1 MTALEFSKIFWH
13 PQVAKTTGRWKSA
26 QVRRKTKARDQKK
39 QVARHGTARQR
50 GSKLPGGS
58 HRRRSTDND
67 LTASLLSSSPTS
79 VDHVIRAA
87 SCGRHHQARARARRN
102 AGGGPRGRGEQWLS
116 GPASQPFSQLP
127 DRCPAKNL
135 PCQGQP
141 KDERAALRT
150 HGFDKCLEH
159 GDQQPARHALTRL
172 VLSLLALN
180 ANKMPLVLGSE
191 RHAHA
196 VDSAGALK
204 VE

>member
-1 MTALEFSKIFWH
+1 
-13 PQVAKTTGRWKSA
+13 VVTGLQDFLAPTSRENNRCRWKSA
-26 QVRRKTKARDQKK
+26 QVRRKTKPRDQKK
-39 QVARHGTARQR
+39 QVARHSTAAGEQAPRWE
-50 GSKLPGGS
+50 
-58 HRRRSTDND
+58 
-67 LTASLLSSSPTS
+67 SPTAINGQRPDRKP
-79 VDHVIRAA
+79 VVVIADLRRPRDRAA
-87 SCGRHHQARARARRN
+87 SRGRHHEARARARRN